1 MDRLTV
7 RIDEDVKRQLDM
19 LAAKSGK
26 APAAFAR
33 DLIEQGVMN
42 EAQRAWAPLV
52 RQAIRDEFDSFL
64 EQERVQREF
73 SADDLYCRLANEL
86 RLDMDDLRVLAGA
99 ALACALGLLEGSEG
113 VDGHGGERLQ
123 LALERGLWL
132 GFDGLRHS
140 MMRDEDIDDG
150 AL

>member
-26 APAAFAR
+26 APAVLAR
-33 DLIEQGVMN
+33 DLIERGVMD
-42 EAQRAWAPLV
+42 EAQRAWAPVV

-73 SADDLYCRLANEL
+73 SADDLYARLANEL
-86 RLDMDDLRVLAGA
+86 RMDMDDLRVLAGSV
-99 ALACALGLLEGSEG
+99 LACELGLLEGSEG
-113 VDGHGGERLQ
+113 ADGHGGERLR

-132 GFDGLRHS
+132 GFEGLRYS
-140 MMRDEDIDDG
+140 MMRDEDDDDG
-150 AL
+150 PL

>member
-7 RIDEDVKRQLDM
+7 RIDEDVKRQLNM
-19 LAAKSGK
+19 LAAKSGR
-26 APAAFAR
+26 APAVLAR

-42 EAQRAWAPLV
+42 EGQRAWAPLV
-52 RQAIRDEFDSFL
+52 RQAIHDEFDSFL

-73 SADDLYCRLANEL
+73 SADDLYSRLANEL

-99 ALACALGLLEGSEG
+99 VLACALGLLEGSEG
-113 VDGHGGERLQ
+113 VDGHGSERLQ

-132 GFDGLRHS
+132 GFDGLRRS
-140 MMRDEDIDDG
+140 MMQDEDVDDG
-150 AL
+150 TI

>member
-7 RIDEDVKRQLDM
+7 RIDEDVKRQLDL

-42 EAQRAWAPLV
+42 EAQRAWAP
-52 RQAIRDEFDSFL
+52 
-64 EQERVQREF
+64 QERVQREF
-73 SADDLYCRLANEL
+73 SADDLYGRLANEL

-113 VDGHGGERLQ
+113 VDGRGDERLQ
-123 LALERGLWL
+123 IALERGLWL